1 MQIIK
6 QHQNYHYYFSVEFQ
20 AGHQYLGNIFLK
32 KKCSHNIY
40 FNSNPKY
47 NIRN

>member
-6 QHQNYHYYFSVEFQ
+6 YHQNYHFRFSIEFQ
-20 AGHQYLGNIFLK
+20 AGHQYFFK
-32 KKCSHNIY
+32 KKCSHNFN